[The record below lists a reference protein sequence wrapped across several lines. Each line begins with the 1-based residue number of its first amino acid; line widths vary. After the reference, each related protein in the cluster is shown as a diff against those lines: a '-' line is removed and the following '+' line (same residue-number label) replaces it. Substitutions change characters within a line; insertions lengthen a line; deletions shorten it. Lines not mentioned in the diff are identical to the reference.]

1 MKTNSCFK
9 MFFYF
14 LVFLFA
20 NKGFSQNIPS
30 KKYQSLL
37 WEISGNGLKHPSY
50 LFGTMH
56 VSSKMVFHL
65 ADSFY
70 YALKNV
76 DAVAIEINPAIWQKE
91 MVNLDRLQH
100 NYKTFIQATPNDY
113 LNEKSFQLENYED
126 NLRDALQSEPTV
138 VNNLLYR
145 TYKSKEDFEE
155 DTFLDLYIYQTAK
168 KLGKITT
175 GVEDYFSTQRMVL
188 EAYADMA
195 KEKKKS
201 YDNTSESPYEI
212 EKKVED
218 AYRRGDLDL
227 LDSLENILEGS
238 KAFREKFLLKR
249 NEIQAN
255 SIDTILKKNSLFVG
269 VGAAHLPGERGVIEL
284 LRAKGYKLRPVKL
297 ENRNAFRQNTIDK
310 QKVSVNFYP
319 YKNPDGAYTVS
330 VPGNLYKMSSDVS
343 GLDRSQYADMS
354 NGTYYIITRV
364 QTYSAFGGNP
374 AQKIYREIDSL
385 LYENIPGKI
394 IEKKSIKLN
403 GYDGFAITNRTRRG
417 DIQRYEI
424 FVTPFE
430 VLIFKMSGKESYVDG
445 PEAQKFFGSIELPEN
460 PKPVVKF

>member
-1 MKTNSCFK
+1 MVKPFLLRIFRIIIPLPKLMKTNFFLRL
-9 MFFYF
+9 FFYC
-14 LVFLFA
+14 LIFLFA
-20 NKGFSQNIPS
+20 DKGFSQKIPS

-37 WEISGNGLKHPSY
+37 WEISGNGLKSPSY

-100 NYKTFIQATPNDY
+100 NYKNFIQATPNDY

-126 NLRDALQSEPTV
+126 KLRDALQSEPTV

-145 TYKSKEDFEE
+145 SYKSKEDFEE

-175 GVEDYFSTQRMVL
+175 GVEDYFSTEKMVL

-195 KEKKKS
+195 KEKKKG
-201 YDNTSESPYEI
+201 NAATNESLYEI

-255 SIDTILKKNSLFVG
+255 SIDTILKKNSLFAG
-269 VGAAHLPGERGVIEL
+269 VGAAHLPGDRGVIEL
-284 LRAKGYKLRPVKL
+284 LRDKGYRLRPVKL
-297 ENRNAFRQNTIDK
+297 ENKNAFQQNTIDK
-310 QKVSVNFYP
+310 QKVPVNFYP
-319 YKNPDGAYTVS
+319 YRNPDGAYIVS
-330 VPGNLYKMSSDVS
+330 VPGNLYKMSTDVS

-374 AQKIYREIDSL
+374 V
-385 LYENIPGKI
+385 
-394 IEKKSIKLN
+394 EKDL
-403 GYDGFAITNRTRRG
+403 
-417 DIQRYEI
+417 
-424 FVTPFE
+424 
-430 VLIFKMSGKESYVDG
+430 
-445 PEAQKFFGSIELPEN
+445 
-460 PKPVVKF
+460 